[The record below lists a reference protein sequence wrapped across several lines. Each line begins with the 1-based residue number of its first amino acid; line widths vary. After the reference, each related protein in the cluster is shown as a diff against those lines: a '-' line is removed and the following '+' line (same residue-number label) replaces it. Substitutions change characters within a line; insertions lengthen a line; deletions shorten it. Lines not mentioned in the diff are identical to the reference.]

1 MYSIHMRIKVKLYA
15 PAFISHAPVGADGC
29 VELEEGA
36 TLGSLYGRLKLPFYL
51 RLKFFW
57 SVNSERAAWNT
68 GLKDGDEVSFLFPL
82 SGG

>member
-1 MYSIHMRIKVKLYA
+1 MQIKVKLYA

-36 TLGSLYGRLKLPFYL
+36 TLGSLYTRLKLPLYL
-51 RLKFFW
+51 RLGFFW
-57 SVNSERAAWNT
+57 SVNSERGAWNT
-68 GLKDGDEVSFLFPL
+68 PLKDGDEVSFLFPL